1 MAQFEPFTLEPNTSP
16 ETNFFDLVIVIIVL
30 FRKVI

>member
-16 ETNFFDLVIVIIVL
+16 ETKFFDLVIVIIVYL
-30 FRKVI
+30 EK